1 MNILVIIFIVLL
13 IWRLWR
19 GYKSGFA
26 KEIHGVVS
34 LFMALV
40 VLSIVFLLI
49 ASIFEKNTKT
59 TVVAVVLLVTVS
71 FFYRLLSMLMKS
83 VEILAKLP
91 VISLVNKF
99 LGAVAGAIELLF
111 AFWIMYV
118 IIDSLPTGQFGEQIM
133 TWSRQS
139 TLLINVYQKNY
150 IANWIATI
158 GSV

>member
-1 MNILVIIFIVLL
+1 MNILVIIFIALL

-59 TVVAVVLLVTVS
+59 TVVAVVLLVVVS

-99 LGAVAGAIELLF
+99 LGA
-111 AFWIMYV
+111 
-118 IIDSLPTGQFGEQIM
+118 
-133 TWSRQS
+133 SRS
-139 TLLINVYQKNY
+139 H
-150 IANWIATI
+150 
-158 GSV
+158 